1 MIFIC
6 YRGDDVPWAAET
18 LAQIVRQRFG
28 EDDVFLD
35 HLSIHLGRDFEDVLW
50 AQLAKSDVVVVVV
63 GDRWLADTGDG
74 RHIDSEGDFVRR
86 EIEFALR
93 ARVKLVPVLVDAVG
107 DLRPDLLPPSVR
119 PLASRQRLRLR
130 QRSSEADMKHLL
142 EKLEE
147 LVPALRR
154 GRDAVVAP
162 ACPPRSSGNRYQLKR
177 VKSKGQ
183 TVLGDGNTLGNGQP
197 HG

>member
-18 LAQIVRQRFG
+18 LAQILRQSLG
-28 EDDVFLD
+28 EGDVFLD
-35 HLSIHLGRDFEDVLW
+35 HLSIHLGGDFEDVLW
-50 AQLAKSDVVVVVV
+50 GQLAKSDVMVVVV
-63 GDRWLADTGDG
+63 GYRWLAEIGDG
-74 RHIDSEGDFVRR
+74 RHIDSEDDFVRR

-93 ARVKLVPVLVDAVG
+93 ARVKLVPVLVDDVG
-107 DLRPDLLPPSVR
+107 DLEPERLPASVR

-130 QRSSEADMKHLL
+130 RRSSEADMKHLL

-147 LVPALRR
+147 LVPALRK
-154 GRDAVVAP
+154 GADAVVIP
-162 ACPPRSSGNRYQLKR
+162 VVPPRSSENRYELKR
-177 VKSKGQ
+177 VKTRGQ
-183 TVLGDGNTLGNGQP
+183 TVLGDGNTVSNGQS